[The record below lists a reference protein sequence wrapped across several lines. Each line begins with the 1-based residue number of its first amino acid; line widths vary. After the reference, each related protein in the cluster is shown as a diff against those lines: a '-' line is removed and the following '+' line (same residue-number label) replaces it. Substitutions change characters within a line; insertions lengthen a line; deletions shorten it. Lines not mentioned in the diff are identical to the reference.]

1 MHSDELSE
9 RAITSLKGIGPA
21 RAEQFAR
28 MGLFSLRDLLGFM
41 PRGYLDFSRERCI
54 SDIED
59 GEAAAV
65 HVEFIGPA
73 RTIRAKNGTVV
84 TNVSIGDSSENM
96 TAVWFNQ
103 SFMQR
108 NIPREPGG
116 YILGFMDKKHGARFV
131 RAVFSET
138 LPGVLPVYPLV
149 RGLTQSVVR
158 NAVRAALDA
167 CGTGMMQ
174 ETLPRSVLSE
184 FNLISLK
191 HAIHSVHFPHDAEE
205 LRQARRRLAF
215 EDALMLT
222 IVLQM
227 LRQERGRERGIAFET
242 GGVRNEFIEMLPF
255 ELTHAQCSVMDE
267 LEHDMSAPRAM
278 NRLIQGDVGSGKT
291 VLAMYAMYIAMKNGR
306 QSVLMVP
313 TEILAE
319 QHYVQL
325 QRYFGEKC
333 ALLTGKTTQKE
344 RIRILNGI
352 KNGEIIAIT
361 GTHALIQSNVE
372 FNNVGL
378 VVTDEQ
384 HRFGVHQR
392 ALLNK
397 KAESPDVLIMSAT
410 PIPRTL
416 SLILYGDLEISVV
429 NGMPLGR
436 KPILTRL
443 VPLQKRVSMY
453 RYIENCV
460 KESGIQAYVVCPL
473 VDEQDEQNESELSFC
488 RVPSAK
494 GVFRE
499 LSQNLSIPVGLL
511 HGKMNG
517 KLKTSV
523 MESFRT
529 GEIKLLV
536 STTVIEVG
544 VDVPNA
550 CIMVIESADRFGLAQ
565 LHQLRGRV
573 GRGERESF
581 CFLLPSAESKSA
593 NARLKLMVQTND
605 GFEIAEKDLETRGP
619 GELMGMR
626 QHGVSEFAAAA
637 LAADLSTLTAAKDC
651 AQRLLTNPSMDDCGI
666 VNRAMNRFRAVRDQ
680 ISIN

>member
-1 MHSDELSE
+1 
-9 RAITSLKGIGPA
+9 
-21 RAEQFAR
+21 
-28 MGLFSLRDLLGFM
+28 
-41 PRGYLDFSRERCI
+41 
-54 SDIED
+54 
-59 GEAAAV
+59 
-65 HVEFIGPA
+65 
-73 RTIRAKNGTVV
+73 
-84 TNVSIGDSSENM
+84 
-96 TAVWFNQ
+96 
-103 SFMQR
+103 MQR

-131 RAVFSET
+131 RAVFSDT

-325 QRYFGEKC
+325 QRYFGNKC

-352 KNGEIIAIT
+352 KNGEIIAVT

-372 FNNVGL
+372 FYNVGL

-416 SLILYGDLEISVV
+416 SLILYGDLEISIV

-523 MESFRT
+523 MESFQHRGNQT
-529 GEIKLLV
+529 
-536 STTVIEVG
+536 
-544 VDVPNA
+544 A
-550 CIMVIESADRFGLAQ
+550 CFNNGY
-565 LHQLRGRV
+565 
-573 GRGERESF
+573 
-581 CFLLPSAESKSA
+581 
-593 NARLKLMVQTND
+593 
-605 GFEIAEKDLETRGP
+605 
-619 GELMGMR
+619 
-626 QHGVSEFAAAA
+626 
-637 LAADLSTLTAAKDC
+637 
-651 AQRLLTNPSMDDCGI
+651 
-666 VNRAMNRFRAVRDQ
+666 
-680 ISIN
+680 

>member
-1 MHSDELSE
+1 M
-9 RAITSLKGIGPA
+9 
-21 RAEQFAR
+21 
-28 MGLFSLRDLLGFM
+28 
-41 PRGYLDFSRERCI
+41 
-54 SDIED
+54 
-59 GEAAAV
+59 
-65 HVEFIGPA
+65 
-73 RTIRAKNGTVV
+73 
-84 TNVSIGDSSENM
+84 
-96 TAVWFNQ
+96 
-103 SFMQR
+103 
-108 NIPREPGG
+108 
-116 YILGFMDKKHGARFV
+116 
-131 RAVFSET
+131 
-138 LPGVLPVYPLV
+138 
-149 RGLTQSVVR
+149 
-158 NAVRAALDA
+158 
-167 CGTGMMQ
+167 
-174 ETLPRSVLSE
+174 
-184 FNLISLK
+184 
-191 HAIHSVHFPHDAEE
+191 
-205 LRQARRRLAF
+205 
-215 EDALMLT
+215 
-222 IVLQM
+222 
-227 LRQERGRERGIAFET
+227 
-242 GGVRNEFIEMLPF
+242 
-255 ELTHAQCSVMDE
+255 
-267 LEHDMSAPRAM
+267 
-278 NRLIQGDVGSGKT
+278 
-291 VLAMYAMYIAMKNGR
+291 
-306 QSVLMVP
+306 
-313 TEILAE
+313 
-319 QHYVQL
+319 
-325 QRYFGEKC
+325 
-333 ALLTGKTTQKE
+333 
-344 RIRILNGI
+344 
-352 KNGEIIAIT
+352 
-361 GTHALIQSNVE
+361 
-372 FNNVGL
+372 
-378 VVTDEQ
+378 
-384 HRFGVHQR
+384 
-392 ALLNK
+392 
-397 KAESPDVLIMSAT
+397 
-410 PIPRTL
+410 
-416 SLILYGDLEISVV
+416 
-429 NGMPLGR
+429 
-436 KPILTRL
+436 
-443 VPLQKRVSMY
+443 
-453 RYIENCV
+453 

-637 LAADLSTLTAAKDC
+637 LAADLSTLTAARDC

>member
-1 MHSDELSE
+1 MQY
-9 RAITSLKGIGPA
+9 IP
-21 RAEQFAR
+21 
-28 MGLFSLRDLLGFM
+28 
-41 PRGYLDFSRERCI
+41 CI
-54 SDIED
+54 
-59 GEAAAV
+59 
-65 HVEFIGPA
+65 F
-73 RTIRAKNGTVV
+73 
-84 TNVSIGDSSENM
+84 
-96 TAVWFNQ
+96 
-103 SFMQR
+103 
-108 NIPREPGG
+108 
-116 YILGFMDKKHGARFV
+116 
-131 RAVFSET
+131 
-138 LPGVLPVYPLV
+138 
-149 RGLTQSVVR
+149 
-158 NAVRAALDA
+158 
-167 CGTGMMQ
+167 
-174 ETLPRSVLSE
+174 
-184 FNLISLK
+184 
-191 HAIHSVHFPHDAEE
+191 
-205 LRQARRRLAF
+205 RRLAF

-255 ELTHAQCSVMDE
+255 ELTPAQCSVMDE

-352 KNGEIIAIT
+352 KNGEIIAVT

-372 FNNVGL
+372 FYNVGL

-637 LAADLSTLTAAKDC
+637 LAADLSTLTAARDC